1 MKKFI
6 LCIMFLCSIWLIF
19 LQVGFAQS
27 ASPTNEHS
35 QNNEFQQMQYIAAWT
50 SFAVYDDR
58 LGALAN
64 EVLTKYGWQTKL
76 VKDKIHKSDVKLL
89 FATKEMDNNPVYF
102 LSISGTNSWL
112 DVKTDLNIQ
121 SVVFAGS
128 NALEFTDFMQEQTT
142 DKSIPRIHKG
152 FAQYIQ
158 DGFFTKPQK
167 ECANL
172 PLGEFLANGLKQN
185 PQAKLYLTG
194 HSLGGAAAEVL
205 AARLLSMGVNPD
217 QLVIITFG
225 APAVGNQAFV
235 DDFGSKMNLT
245 RITLKGDP
253 VKNLA
258 QIANDHLVQF
268 KQNTIWNL
276 PWSEDDKFAHGML
289 LYFDGAM
296 RQYYDTIT
304 TKQHLPADYV
314 INVSFDFPE
323 QLKSDEFYIK
333 MALADKMQLENKS
346 AIFVDNANQVLAI
359 AKQNKA
365 KYSMLYKYEAKLLKD
380 TPSNKRYYL
389 NCTKY
394 IYDENGKFITAASAS
409 TDTNDMTV
417 VQAALYTDYRLK

>member
-1 MKKFI
+1 MKKFTVCI
-6 LCIMFLCSIWLIF
+6 LFVYSILLIF
-19 LQVGFAQS
+19 THISFAQS
-27 ASPTNEHS
+27 SSPVNEHS
-35 QNNEFQQMQYIAAWT
+35 QNDVSKQMQYIAAWT

-58 LGALAN
+58 LGSLAN
-64 EVLTKYGWQTKL
+64 EILTAYGWQTKL
-76 VKDKIHKSDVKLL
+76 VKDKIHQSDVKLL
-89 FATKEMDNNPVYF
+89 FATKEMENTPVYF

-112 DVKTDLNIQ
+112 DVKTDLKIQ

-128 NALEFTDFMQEQTT
+128 NAQEFADFMQNETT
-142 DKSIPRIHKG
+142 DKSMPRIHKG

-158 DGFFTKPQK
+158 DGFFTKPKQ
-167 ECANL
+167 EYANL

-185 PQAKLYLTG
+185 PKAKLYLTG

-235 DDFGSKMNLT
+235 DEFGVKMNLT

-268 KQNTIWNL
+268 KQNTVWNL

-296 RQYYDTIT
+296 RQYYDDKTFEQT
-304 TKQHLPADYV
+304 QPADYV
-314 INVSFDFPE
+314 VNVSFDFPE
-323 QLKSDEFYIK
+323 QLNSDKFYIK
-333 MALADKMQLENKS
+333 IALADKMQLEHKA
-346 AIFVDNANQVLAI
+346 AIFVDDANQVFTLT
-359 AKQNKA
+359 KQYNA
-365 KYSMLYKYEAKLLKD
+365 KYSVFYTYEAKLLKD
-380 TPSNKRYYL
+380 TPSHKRYYL

-394 IYDENGKFITAASAS
+394 IYDEHGKFITAASAS